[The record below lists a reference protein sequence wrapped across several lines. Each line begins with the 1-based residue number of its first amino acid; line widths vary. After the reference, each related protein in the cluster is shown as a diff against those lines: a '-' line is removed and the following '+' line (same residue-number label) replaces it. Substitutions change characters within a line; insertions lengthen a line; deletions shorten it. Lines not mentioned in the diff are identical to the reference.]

1 MAKSTPDN
9 AGRRV
14 WGVAPWVVGAAPVV
28 ALAAAAWWRRRGTQK
43 AEPGF
48 SLPLE
53 TPAPCPE
60 TYDAAEPG
68 RGRLARAPYQI
79 PPRGW
84 KDVIYRTCREV
95 SRDRLTVT
103 AGSVTFYS
111 LLAIFPAIGV
121 FVSLYGLVAEVSE
134 MQRQL
139 GALSSVLPEEVL
151 GIIREQMLRLAG
163 KRQVSLSAAFVISL
177 LISIWSV
184 NAAMKALFNGLNIA
198 YDESEKRN
206 YFHVT
211 ALTYAFTAGVLFFL
225 TVVISVLVAAP
236 IYFRQWGWSASASVW
251 IPLRWLGL
259 TVFTAFAFAV
269 VYRYGPCRA
278 RARWRW
284 VSAGGVLAAVLWL
297 GGSLGFSWYLNHVA
311 HFDATYGSLGAVIGF
326 MMWIWSSVIVVLV
339 GAELNAE
346 IEHQTAID
354 STTGQPLPIGERG
367 AAMAD
372 SVGVAL
378 KMNAQE
384 GARHVWGVGL
394 RMTRNTV
401 RDVVGF
407 PGRLLRPVLSRT
419 RPPASRAGRP
429 DPRRSAD

>member
-1 MAKSTPDN
+1 
-9 AGRRV
+9 
-14 WGVAPWVVGAAPVV
+14 V
-28 ALAAAAWWRRRGTQK
+28 ALAAAAWWRRRGAEK
-43 AEPGF
+43 SEPGL
-48 SLPLE
+48 SLPQQ
-53 TPAPCPE
+53 TPAPHPE
-60 TYDAAEPG
+60 AFDEAEPG
-68 RGRLARAPYQI
+68 RGRLARAPHQI

-84 KDVIYRTCREV
+84 KDVIWRTAREV

-121 FVSLYGLVAEVSE
+121 FVSLYGLIADFGE

-139 GALSSVLPEEVL
+139 GALSGVMPQEVL
-151 GIIREQMLRLAG
+151 SIIREQMLRLAG
-163 KRQVSLSAAFVISL
+163 KRQVSLSAAFVVSL

-225 TVVISVLVAAP
+225 TVVIAVLVGAP
-236 IYFRQWGWSASASVW
+236 IFFRQWGWSASASVW

-259 TVFTAFAFAV
+259 TIFTAMAFAV

-326 MMWIWSSVIVVLV
+326 MMWIWSSVVVVLV

-346 IEHQTAID
+346 IEHQTAVD

-384 GARHVWGVGL
+384 ASVHVWGVGMRMSRNLIRQIL
-394 RMTRNTV
+394 R
-401 RDVVGF
+401 
-407 PGRLLRPVLSRT
+407 RPSRSEA
-419 RPPASRAGRP
+419 P
-429 DPRRSAD
+429 